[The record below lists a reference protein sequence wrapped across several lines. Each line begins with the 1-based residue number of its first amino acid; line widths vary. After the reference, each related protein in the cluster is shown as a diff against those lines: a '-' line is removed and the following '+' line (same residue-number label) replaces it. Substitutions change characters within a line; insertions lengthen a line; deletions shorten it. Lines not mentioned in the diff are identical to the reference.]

1 MPSKSS
7 PSGQC
12 SSESDSRKSAS
23 GHTRVY
29 LADDHPAIR
38 EALRDAIGEA
48 KDMEACGASSSVE
61 EALQEIGRLGPDV
74 AVVDISLKDGHGL
87 TLLRQIQEQWP
98 EVEVVVYSMYD
109 EEAYAERAVSAGA
122 SGYLMKSEPPERLVL
137 AIRRVADGRFYL
149 SRRMYARV
157 LDGLVEGGSRPE
169 FPIDQLTGR
178 ERQVPQMIGEGL
190 GVREIADR
198 LDLTKKTAETH
209 RRRVKEKLGFDSID
223 ELLQYA
229 TKGPLERIQDSNK

>member
-1 MPSKSS
+1 MASKRSS
-7 PSGQC
+7 SG
-12 SSESDSRKSAS
+12 DI
-23 GHTRVY
+23 RVY

-48 KDMEACGASSSVE
+48 MDMEACGESSSVE
-61 EALQEIGRLGPDV
+61 EALQEIGRVGPDV
-74 AVVDISLKDGHGL
+74 AVVDISLKDGHGIK
-87 TLLRQIQEQWP
+87 LLRRIQEQWP

-109 EEAYAERAVSAGA
+109 EEVYAEQAVSAGA

-149 SRRMYARV
+149 SRRMYMRV
-157 LDGLVEGGSRPE
+157 LNGLAEEGSRPE

-178 ERQVPQMIGEGL
+178 ERQVLQMVGEGL
-190 GVREIADR
+190 SVQEIADR
-198 LDLTKKTAETH
+198 LDITKKTAETH
-209 RRRVKEKLGFDSID
+209 RRRAKEKLGFDSVD

-229 TKGPLERIQDSNK
+229 TQRALGEKRQDSSK